1 MNVGL
6 ELDKAA
12 PLLSGLKKP
21 MVVAKVDADKYTS
34 LASKHDID
42 GYPTLKIF
50 VHGVSTEYYGPRK
63 ADLFVRYLT
72 KFVAP
77 DVAILSSDFAF
88 REFIEAAGTCFGCN
102 SFSLQ
107 RT

>member
-34 LASKHDID
+34 LASKHDIE
-42 GYPTLKIF
+42 GKILLN
-50 VHGVSTEYYGPRK
+50 HLMSPRK
-63 ADLFVRYLT
+63 QSYRWCYGMAMRNIIWSSVQKASMKQMWGSKHEDSWKVIEKEDL
-72 KFVAP
+72 
-77 DVAILSSDFAF
+77 
-88 REFIEAAGTCFGCN
+88 
-102 SFSLQ
+102 
-107 RT
+107 